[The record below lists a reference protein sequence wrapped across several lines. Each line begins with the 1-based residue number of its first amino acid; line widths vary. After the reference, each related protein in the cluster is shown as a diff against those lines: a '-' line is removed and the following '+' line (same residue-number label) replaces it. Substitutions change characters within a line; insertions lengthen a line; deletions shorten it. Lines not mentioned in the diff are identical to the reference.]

1 MHFPEIKCYFRVF
14 SQKEKFPAKDMRKCI
29 YIILVLFTVCVTA
42 FAQAGKSPAGKFRTE
57 SLLASNFQAARPDAL
72 KENAILSAVEK
83 IHKEDYDSA
92 SSLLKTVV
100 AEDPEADAAWY
111 YLAQCAMAQN
121 SLEDAELYLRTA
133 AELDPD
139 NFWYRFNLARLYSLT
154 SRPELTISIYEKLL
168 DDFPDKSDLYF
179 DMVEMYA
186 AQKAYDKALA
196 TIEEIETV
204 FGVTESLAVYRFNLL
219 RMLERQEE
227 AYRSLEDYNRK
238 YSSPYVLTTLAD
250 YEMSMYNDSTAL
262 AYYNEALDI
271 APDYS
276 PALLGKAETLRITR
290 RYDDYFSVMDRF
302 AASREATPEEK
313 DHYLMAIL
321 KQADPKFINSF
332 RQQFDKVVDLTLE
345 THAND
350 STILNTAGV
359 YYYSTG
365 RMDEAGKYFKENLE
379 AWPESLSASA
389 NYVEFL
395 MYADRW
401 EELSEAGREAFERFP
416 QETAFLEM
424 ASIGDYNLKEY
435 DKVLDICRKVLE
447 VAPADSSKRLRAY
460 STMGDIYH
468 QLGDRKKSYKAYEK
482 ALKVNPDYVYVLNN
496 YAYYLSTEGK
506 QLKKAYAMSKKTVEA
521 EPDNATYLDTFGW
534 ILYLQGRY
542 LEAKPFFKH
551 AMLYGGKDS
560 AVIMDHYAE
569 VLYALG
575 EYDLAMVYW
584 NLALQKNNGE
594 IEDLETRIKQRK
606 QSMKK

>member
-1 MHFPEIKCYFRVF
+1 MLFLYVF
-14 SQKEKFPAKDMRKCI
+14 LEKDMKKYI
-29 YIILVLFTVCVTA
+29 YIIFT
-42 FAQAGKSPAGKFRTE
+42 
-57 SLLASNFQAARPDAL
+57 LLAVSHLSHAQSERPNAV
-72 KENAILSAVEK
+72 KENTILTAVEK
-83 IHKEDYDSA
+83 IHKEDYKGA
-92 SSLLKTVV
+92 AALLKTIV
-100 AEDPEADAAWY
+100 AGDPEMDAAWY
-111 YLAQCAMAQN
+111 YLAHCAIAEGD
-121 SLEDAELYLRTA
+121 LEDAEQYLRMA
-133 AELDPD
+133 AEIDPE
-139 NFWYRFNLARLYSLT
+139 NFWYRFKLARLYSLT
-154 SRPELTISIYEKLL
+154 SRPELTIDIYEKLL

-196 TIEEIETV
+196 TIDEIETV
-204 FGVTESLAVYRFNLL
+204 FGMTESIAVYRFNLL

-227 AYRSLEDYNRK
+227 AYKSLEDYNRQ

-262 AYYNEALDI
+262 AYYNEALDL

-290 RYDDYFSVMDRF
+290 RYDDYFTVMDQF
-302 AASREATPEEK
+302 AANRETTPEEK
-313 DHYLMAIL
+313 SHYLMAIL

-332 RQQFDKVVDLTLE
+332 RQHFDKVVDRTLE
-345 THAND
+345 IHVND
-350 STILNTAGV
+350 STTLNTAGV

-365 RMDEAGKYFKENLE
+365 RTDEAKKYFKANLE
-379 AWPESLSASA
+379 AWPENLSASA

-395 MYADRW
+395 MYADQW
-401 EELSEAGREAFERFP
+401 EDLSKAGREAFERFP
-416 QETAFLEM
+416 SETAFLEM
-424 ASIGDYNLKEY
+424 ASIGDYNLKDY

-447 VAPADSSKRLRAY
+447 VAPADSSKTLRAY

-468 QLGDRKKSYKAYEK
+468 QLGDKKKAYKAYEK
-482 ALKVNPDYVYVLNN
+482 ALKVNPNYVYVLNN
-496 YAYYLSTEGK
+496 YAYFLSSEGK
-506 QLKKAYAMSKKTVEA
+506 QLKKAYAMSKKTIEV

-534 ILYLQGRY
+534 ILYLQGKY

-584 NLALQKNNGE
+584 NLALKKNDGE
-594 IEDLETRIKQRK
+594 IEDLEARIKQRK
-606 QSMKK
+606 QSMK